1 MNAFMSN
8 GCATSASTNNGCTTN
23 EFMSN
28 ECTTSASTNSECT
41 TSASEKTG
49 CAPGTGEVRD
59 RAYSSADPDQLGET
73 TTVHVVPAASMT
85 PAGTSSIWMRTGT
98 R

>member
-28 ECTTSASTNSECT
+28 ECT